1 MRAPSCN
8 DQHRC
13 ERRGASRGAAS
24 NGLRGRGTQNWRR
37 RDGVRIAAYYTDI
50 RRGRPPSEEQL
61 AELTRRY
68 AAIGGLSPLHQRT
81 EAQRSTLAHQ
91 LQELAPDE
99 FVVAVGLRHAE
110 PAIEKAVGELAA
122 AGVGLV
128 VGLVLAPHYSP
139 MSVGAYLERAG
150 QAATS
155 LGIPFRGITS
165 WATEPAYVDYLAG
178 AVAASLQ
185 HPPMPADTP
194 VLFTAHSLPRRIL
207 DTGDPYPEEVASTA
221 ALVAAEAGLAAGRW
235 SVAWQSPGRTA
246 EPWLDVIDALAAGG
260 DGGAVLACPC
270 GFVADHLE
278 VLYDL
283 DIEAR
288 QRAEAGGL
296 EFRRTA
302 VVNDDSRVM
311 AALARRVVAA
321 ATAP

>member
-1 MRAPSCN
+1 MTLHGVVVMAYGSPRHRA
-8 DQHRC
+8 
-13 ERRGASRGAAS
+13 E
-24 NGLRGRGTQNWRR
+24 
-37 RDGVRIAAYYTDI
+37 IAAYYTDI

-68 AAIGGLSPLHQRT
+68 DAIGGLSPLHQRT
-81 EAQRSTLAHQ
+81 EAQRSMLARQ
-91 LQELAPDE
+91 LQDLAPNE
-99 FVVAVGLRHAE
+99 YVVAVGLRHAE

-122 AGVGLV
+122 AGAGLV

-139 MSVGAYLERAG
+139 MSVGAYLERAE

-165 WATEPAYVDYLAG
+165 WATEPAYVAHLAD
-178 AVAASLQ
+178 AVAASLR

-207 DTGDPYPEEVASTA
+207 DSGDPYPEEVAATA
-221 ALVAAEAGLAAGRW
+221 TLVAADAGLADDRW
-235 SVAWQSPGRTA
+235 SVAWQSAGRTA
-246 EPWLDVIDALAAGG
+246 EPWLEPSLLDVIDTLAAGG
-260 DGGAVLACPC
+260 DSNAVLVCPC

-288 QRAEAGGL
+288 RRAEAGGL
-296 EFRRTA
+296 MFRRTA
-302 VVNDDSRVM
+302 VVNDDSSVM
-311 AALARRVVAA
+311 AALARRVVA
-321 ATAP
+321 TASAP